1 MDIVFNLYFDQLTK
15 LTRRTFLTRAGILA
29 GGAYPTMMAMGLLRE
44 SPAHPFKLEG
54 AGNGRRVLILG
65 AGLAGMA
72 AAYELGKL
80 GYQCTILEARERAG
94 GRCWT
99 IRKGSSNIETG
110 QPQHTAGFDEGQY
123 FNAGPSRIPHH
134 HALTLHYCKELNVPI
149 QVYNNVN
156 EGAYYFSEGKG
167 PLSNKKIRVREIHND
182 VRGWL
187 NELLAKAIDPG
198 KLDMGLTREDG
209 EKVIEY
215 LRAEG
220 GLDIDKLYKASAR
233 RGYMESPGAGEKVGR
248 IADPY
253 KLSEILSSGLMDPDF
268 YNVAEYTYEL
278 QMTLFQAVGGMD
290 RIAAAFEKKLNGQI
304 RFNTEV
310 ISIHNLEQGVK
321 VVYKDNGVEQAVE
334 SDLCICTIPLPV
346 LSNIDHNFSSD
357 ASRAIDS
364 IAYMST
370 GKIGLQFKRRFWEED
385 EDIYGGITHTNN
397 QLTQIFYPSYDYLS
411 GKGILIGYY
420 NFNEK
425 AKATGELSYLQ
436 REQLALEKGSL
447 IHPQYRQEF
456 ETSFSVSWHKTK
468 YNMGGWALYSA
479 EERRTLYKA
488 LLQPDRQVYFAGEH
502 LTWLNA
508 WMAGA
513 LESARSVVASLH
525 ARVTGQRIGYP
536 AVSS

>member
-1 MDIVFNLYFDQLTK
+1 ML
-15 LTRRTFLTRAGILA
+15 
-29 GGAYPTMMAMGLLRE
+29 AMGLLPAA
-44 SPAHPFKLEG
+44 PAHPFSLQGE
-54 AGNGRRVLILG
+54 GNGKKVVILG

-80 GYQCTILEARERAG
+80 GYACTLLEARDRVG
-94 GRCWT
+94 GRCWSV
-99 IRKGSSNIETG
+99 RKGSGNIEDG
-110 QPQHTAGFDEGQY
+110 QGPQKAGFDEGQY

-134 HALTLHYCKELNVPI
+134 HALTLHYCRELNVPI

-156 EGAYYFSEGKG
+156 ESTYYFSEGKG
-167 PLSNKKIRVREIHND
+167 PLSNKKIRVREIHQD
-182 VRGWL
+182 TRGWIT
-187 NELLAKAIDPG
+187 ELLAKAMDG
-198 KLDMGLTREDG
+198 GRLDTGMTKEDAAKL
-209 EKVIEY
+209 IEY

-233 RGYMESPGAGEKVGR
+233 RGYIDPPGAGEKAGR
-248 IADPY
+248 IEDPHT
-253 KLSEILSSGLMDPDF
+253 LAEMIGSGLMDPDF

-278 QMTLFQAVGGMD
+278 QMSLFQAVGGMD
-290 RIAAAFEKKLNGQI
+290 KIAAAFEKKLPGQI
-304 RFNTEV
+304 KLKAEV
-310 ISIHNLEQGVK
+310 LSIHNLEQGVK
-321 VVYKDNGVEQAVE
+321 VVYKEGAVEQSLQA
-334 SDLCICTIPLPV
+334 DFCICTIPLPV

-364 IAYMST
+364 IVYMST

-385 EDIYGGITHTNN
+385 EHIYGGITHTNN

-425 AKATGELSYLQ
+425 ARITGELSYSR

-447 IHPQYRQEF
+447 IHPQYKEEF

-468 YNMGGWALYSA
+468 YSKGGWALYSA
-479 EERRTLYKA
+479 EERQTVYKA
-488 LLQPDRQVYFAGEH
+488 LLQPDKQVYFAGEH
-502 LTWLNA
+502 LTYLNA

-525 ARVTGQRIGYP
+525 SRVTGQHFQYP
-536 AVSS
+536 SSRG